1 MDKVKQLINE
11 SINEELCIADEVVL
25 TANKICNAIC
35 SEKTFDKT
43 LVYDNPRVHTS
54 INSFNIN
61 GIKIACTYYFF
72 NNPKDCK
79 EYMSNVKKEGL
90 KAESFLSN
98 GLKLMFLDA
107 VSISGKV
114 RDEMIE
120 SSVMHEV
127 EHLYQQERRG
137 KPFHDDIGNKL
148 YVATEDILKTC
159 REENIRRVA
168 IALYLS
174 FDYEAD
180 AYLNELYSDMV
191 AVEPYIFQM
200 DEILKNSLLY
210 RYLTISNNILTD
222 IKDGNYDCSDAIAEY
237 SKYKVKINL
246 ETITRR
252 ISHSVN
258 RISKK
263 IGKVVVKAKKDVVE
277 HAMGLGKRRLYNI
290 I

>member
-11 SINEELCIADEVVL
+11 SIDEELCISDEVMF

-35 SEKTFDKT
+35 GEKTFDKT
-43 LVYDNPRVHTS
+43 LIYNNPRVHSS

-72 NNPKDCK
+72 NNPKDYK

-90 KAESFLSN
+90 KAESFFSH

-114 RDEMIE
+114 RDEIIE

-148 YVATEDILKTC
+148 YVATEGILKTC

-191 AVEPYIFQM
+191 AVEPDIFQM
-200 DEILKNSLLY
+200 NEILKNSLLY

-222 IKDGNYDCSDAIAEY
+222 IRSGNYDAIAEY
-237 SKYKVKINL
+237 SKYKVNINI

-252 ISHSVN
+252 ISHSVS

-263 IGKVVVKAKKDVVE
+263 IGKVIVKAKKDTVE
-277 HAMGLGKRRLYNI
+277 RAMGLGKRRLYNVI
-290 I
+290 